1 MSYFMVRGCAT
12 LFDSREEAD
21 RKALELANEML
32 QKTLIVNEVNDE
44 FDYESGYEIHTTNS
58 LRLIKSP
65 QELKDLAIEFDYILN
80 TSVQELFVKEELLP
94 E

>member
-1 MSYFMVRGCAT
+1 MVRGCAT

-21 RKALELANEML
+21 RKALALANEML
-32 QKTLIVNEVNDE
+32 QKALIINEVTRN
-44 FDYESGYEIHTTNS
+44 FDDGSGYEVHTTNS

-65 QELKDLAIEFDYILN
+65 QELKDLAVEFDYILN
-80 TSVQELFVKEELLP
+80 TSVQELFIKEELLP